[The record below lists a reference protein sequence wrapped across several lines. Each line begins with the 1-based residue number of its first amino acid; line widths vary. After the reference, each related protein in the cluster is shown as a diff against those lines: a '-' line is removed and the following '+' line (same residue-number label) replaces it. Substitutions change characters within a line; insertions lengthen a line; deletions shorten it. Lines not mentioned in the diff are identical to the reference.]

1 LPINNT
7 IAKDSL
13 PATKDFN
20 YLREKGLTYIQ
31 QLSGKLW
38 TDHNLHDPGITI
50 LEVLCYALMDLGY
63 RTGFS
68 MNDMVREEDGTVTSN
83 AFHPAKRIFTSEPIT
98 VNDYRRL
105 LVDIPGIRNAWLF
118 PEDENKKTWGEGIR
132 LFAYCKESVLLHE
145 SEIDTAIPIPEDR
158 QHVRKNEEVNIKGLY
173 AVKIELDEHPLFGD
187 LNSSV
192 VPIKFIKDDLASSE
206 AEIIF
211 PHWSSVDKNGNEL
224 ITMFNA
230 DKISEVTVELV
241 VPVTTTVKIFEKLK
255 RSKWETRWTIKY
267 GTEERVLENV
277 IVKMTKLPDLFKGVV
292 VGKSLIDSINGSLA
306 KEGMKRYCQRPREI
320 FKIFSRV
327 RTKLM
332 QHRNLCE
339 DFLNNIST
347 VDTEDMS
354 ICSDIDVDVN
364 ADIESIQAQIFS
376 AVENYLLP
384 PVQFSTLKELLD
396 KNVPVE
402 EIFNGPLLEHGFLTN
417 EAMQEADLKQQY
429 YTSDIISLL
438 MDIPGIKNI
447 RNFQF
452 SISKNGVVKP
462 DNDSW
467 KIKVTPN
474 HKLKLDR
481 EKCKLL
487 YFKNELPLNA
497 RFQESINKLRLQQAL
512 QTHLKY
518 KDPSNAIELPNGKYR
533 SLEKHYTILNE
544 FPMVYGLGEKD
555 LPENA
560 SPERKAR
567 VKQLEAYLTFF
578 DHLIADYFSQL
589 LHVKDMLSW
598 KSDLNQTYFTQYF
611 HQDKDA
617 VQLYWDYV
625 EEKEGDKKIWK
636 NTFLN
641 KVFDDKD
648 IASRSPVELAYMK
661 GKKGLQYLKES
672 TSTYLD
678 RKNRLLDHLI
688 SRFAESFNDYAM
700 YMYALP
706 DEKIIN
712 DEEVSHELI
721 IDKLNFLQ
729 NYPELSSQRTKAY
742 DYSLSEDEILG
753 TKGISGFARRMMALL
768 GMEFTQNK
776 KLSDIDEN
784 GNGGFHLLEHIL
796 LRPVKDKD
804 QLLSVCLDP
813 GCDHC
818 GEEDPY
824 SFKISI
830 IIPFWV
836 KRFKNMHFRS
846 YVETLFR
853 SEAPAHVFL
862 KICWID
868 KDEMKK
874 IETALGDWMKAK
886 ADYTEALPS
895 PGDTKQKKYSAAL
908 EKLIITMQD
917 LRTDFPEAT
926 LHDCTDKDEANDN
939 RVFLGHTALGTFN
952 PNQDE

>member
-1 LPINNT
+1 LPVNNT
-7 IAKDSL
+7 IIKTSL
-13 PATKDFN
+13 PATQDFN

-68 MNDMVREEDGTVTSN
+68 MNDMVREEDGSITSN
-83 AFHPAKRIFTSEPIT
+83 AFHPANKIFTSDPIT
-98 VNDYRRL
+98 INDYRRL

-118 PEDENKKTWGEGIR
+118 AKDENKKTWGEGIR
-132 LFAYCKESVLLHE
+132 LFAYCKESLLVHE
-145 SEIDTAIPIPEDR
+145 SQIDTVIPVPEDR
-158 QHVRKNEEVNIKGLY
+158 QHVRENEEVNIKGLY

-187 LNSSV
+187 LNSTV
-192 VPIKFIKDDLASSE
+192 VPIKFISGDLASSE
-206 AEIIF
+206 AEITF
-211 PHWSSVDKNGNEL
+211 AHWSSVDKNGNEL
-224 ITMFNA
+224 ISMFNA
-230 DKISEVTVELV
+230 EKISEVTVELV
-241 VPVTTTVKIFEKLK
+241 VPANTPLKIFEKLK

-267 GTEERVLENV
+267 GTNTKVLENV
-277 IVKMTKLPDLFKGVV
+277 IVKMTKLPGKFKDVV

-306 KEGMKRYCQRPREI
+306 KEAIKRYCQRPREI

-327 RTKLM
+327 REKLLE
-332 QHRNLCE
+332 HRNLCE
-339 DFLNNIST
+339 DFLHNIST

-354 ICSDIDVDVN
+354 ICIDIDVDVN

-438 MDIPGIKNI
+438 MDIPGIKNV

-452 SISKNGVVKP
+452 SISKNGVIKP
-462 DNDSW
+462 VANTW
-467 KIKVTPN
+467 KIAVTPN

-487 YFKNELPLNA
+487 YFKNDLPLNA
-497 RFQESINKLRLQQAL
+497 RLQESINKLRLQQAL

-518 KDPSNAIELPNGKYR
+518 KDPSNTIELPNGKYR

-555 LPENA
+555 LPANVL
-560 SPERKAR
+560 PGRKAR

-578 DHLIADYFSQL
+578 DQLLADYFSQL
-589 LHVKDMLSW
+589 LHVKDLLSW
-598 KSDLNQTYFTQYF
+598 KTDKKQTYFTQYF
-611 HQDKDA
+611 YSDKDA
-617 VQLYWDYV
+617 EQLFWQKD
-625 EEKEGDKKIWK
+625 
-636 NTFLN
+636 FL
-641 KVFDDKD
+641 
-648 IASRSPVELAYMK
+648 
-661 GKKGLQYLKES
+661 GKKLADDFIAERSEQEKDHLKEKTGLEYLKES
-672 TSTYLD
+672 TFTYLD
-678 RKNRLLDHLI
+678 RRNRLLDHLI
-688 SRFAESFNDYAM
+688 SRFAESFSDYAM

-706 DEKIIN
+706 DEKIIS

-729 NYPELSSQRTKAY
+729 NYPELSSQRNKAC
-742 DYSLSEDEILG
+742 DYSLNEKEILG
-753 TKGISGFARRMMALL
+753 TKDISGFARRMMALL
-768 GMEFTQNK
+768 GIGFTKNI

-796 LRPVKDKD
+796 LRPTKDKD
-804 QLLSVCLDP
+804 QLLSVCLDA

-824 SFKISI
+824 SFKISVI
-830 IIPFWV
+830 LPFWV

-868 KDEMKK
+868 KEEMKK
-874 IETALGDWMKAK
+874 FETALTDWMKAK
-886 ADYTEALPS
+886 AEYNEALPV
-895 PGDTKQKKYSAAL
+895 PGDAKQKKYSAAL
-908 EKLIITMQD
+908 EKLIVTMQD

-926 LHDCTDKDEANDN
+926 LHDCSDKDEANDN
-939 RVFLGHTALGTFN
+939 RVFLGNTALGTFN